1 MEFHIGNARHA
12 EQHSADSEQRNLMST
27 TIKTTI
33 QEDREIINAIILHI
47 VSTERR
53 ENKFARAVNAI
64 TDGRVSEEQFR
75 NWIAHFDADLIR
87 LK

>member
-53 ENKFARAVNAI
+53 DDGETQ
-64 TDGRVSEEQFR
+64 TDHLLSIRVVAET
-75 NWIAHFDADLIR
+75 
-87 LK
+87 